1 MTTDGE
7 AAANPAIK
15 VLISYA
21 HEDDRPQVA
30 NAVNTLCGQLRDP
43 HGIEAI
49 IDQHC
54 MPSGPSEGWLQWMD
68 RALERANFIVCV
80 ITEAWVRRV
89 TGNEVE
95 GRGHGVAWEGEYIY
109 NLLYGALGDTCRV
122 VLVRLPGDTCPPPVR
137 LGGRHLHQLPKGLD
151 TLVGT
156 LRGERVDPVEVV
168 YDPARS
174 EASRREAARRHESV
188 GTDGAATALEAID
201 PKAAVDEAVALL
213 ENLLLDASL
222 ADIVRQAVG
231 DAPAGLAAH
240 LRRSK
245 ASAIVN
251 ALNGLHGKF
260 IGQSLHKEARS
271 VDRAVRLLLPF
282 LGDWARLVSLAR
294 RSSGAAIDLPI
305 VDLTLAELLLA
316 AADARPCHFT
326 LRGAELRPTRLVLVT
341 AARRA
346 YRDAPT
352 TLTRLLEQSLARR
365 LSTANPY
372 EVVEAVLRDTTLGDD
387 FSELVRAV
395 PDLPF
400 TVPATPFRLDAETLS
415 DLDAR
420 FTADRDNAVLEER
433 CHWSLVI
440 ADENDLRCDELWR
453 LVCDGLK
460 GLEGLRLVRLSGGA
474 AVDRKELKVSLQYLV
489 KIMVRGHE

>member
-1 MTTDGE
+1 MKTEGNAAEGDHYPVFISFARPDGLDPALALRAELKSRGIRAFVDQEDGPVTSPYEPALAHALEHATVCVAVLTAQSSPKRPDCSGDQVSEIKRARRFQE
-7 AAANPAIK
+7 ARPAA
-15 VLISYA
+15 Y
-21 HEDDRPQVA
+21 
-30 NAVNTLCGQLRDP
+30 
-43 HGIEAI
+43 GIFV
-49 IDQHC
+49 
-54 MPSGPSEGWLQWMD
+54 WLQQSAP
-68 RALERANFIVCV
+68 ALSDWPLGLDGFTGRDWAVSVVADKLVEDVA
-80 ITEAWVRRV
+80 RR
-89 TGNEVE
+89 TGSAGKNKKKRT
-95 GRGHGVAWEGEYIY
+95 GPARPASS
-109 NLLYGALGDTCRV
+109 
-122 VLVRLPGDTCPPPVR
+122 PPPRMQV
-137 LGGRHLHQLPKGLD
+137 P
-151 TLVGT
+151 T
-156 LRGERVDPVEVV
+156 
-168 YDPARS
+168 A
-174 EASRREAARRHESV
+174 EAPDS
-188 GTDGAATALEAID
+188 DGAATALEAVD

-222 ADIVRQAVG
+222 AGIVRKAVG
-231 DAPAGLAAH
+231 DAPGGLAAH

-245 ASAIVN
+245 ASAVVN
-251 ALNGLHGKF
+251 ALNGLHGRF
-260 IGQSLHKEARS
+260 IEQSLHKEARS

-294 RSSGAAIDLPI
+294 GSSGSAIELPI

-316 AADARPCHFT
+316 AADARPSHFT

-346 YRDAPT
+346 YRADPT
-352 TLTRLLEQSLARR
+352 TITRLLEQSLARR

-372 EVVEAVLRDTTLGDD
+372 EMVEAVLRDTTLGDD

-400 TVPATPFRLDAETLS
+400 TVSATPFRLDAETLS

-453 LVCDGLK
+453 FVCTGLK

>member
-1 MTTDGE
+1 MTTDDG
-7 AAANPAIK
+7 AAANPAVK

-21 HEDDRPQVA
+21 HEDERPQVA
-30 NAVNTLCGQLRDP
+30 SAVNALCDDLRNP
-43 HGIEAI
+43 HGIVAT

-54 MPSGPSEGWLQWMD
+54 MPSGPSEGWTAWMD
-68 RALERANFIVCV
+68 AELERSDFIVCV
-80 ITEAWVRRV
+80 LTPAWVRRFTNTEV
-89 TGNEVE
+89 GTTGL
-95 GRGHGVAWEGEYIY
+95 GVSYESTHIR
-109 NLLYGALGDTCRV
+109 NLLLQDRGATKKV
-122 VLVRLPGDTCPPPVR
+122 VLVRLDGETCPPPTR
-137 LGGRHLHQLPKGLD
+137 LYDRQVHQFPKGLD

-245 ASAIVN
+245 ASAMVN
-251 ALNGLHGKF
+251 ALNGLHGRF
-260 IGQSLHKEARS
+260 IEQSLHKEARS

-294 RSSGAAIDLPI
+294 GSSGSAIDLPI

-316 AADARPCHFT
+316 AADARPSHFT
-326 LRGAELRPTRLVLVT
+326 LRGSELRPTRLVLVT

-346 YRDAPT
+346 YRADPT
-352 TLTRLLEQSLARR
+352 TITRLLEQSVARR
-365 LSTANPY
+365 LSTTNPY
-372 EVVEAVLRDTTLGDD
+372 ELVEAVLRDTTLGDD

-400 TVPATPFRLDAETLS
+400 TVPATPFRWDAETLS

-453 LVCDGLK
+453 FVCDGLK